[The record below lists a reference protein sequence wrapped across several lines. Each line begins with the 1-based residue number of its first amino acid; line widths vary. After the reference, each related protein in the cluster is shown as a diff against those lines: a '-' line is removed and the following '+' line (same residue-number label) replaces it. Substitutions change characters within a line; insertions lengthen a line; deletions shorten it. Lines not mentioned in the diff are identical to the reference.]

1 MGSSVSTD
9 LVLRN
14 ACITTAAELQ
24 SQFPSGRSIA
34 IARVDVSNNALGCL
48 PPKFFDDLPSLMDLS
63 AVSTELRTFP
73 TFQRAKR
80 LARLNLSDNFIEDV
94 EAMSLGRSLG
104 VRFPALTCL
113 DLGCN
118 RLRALSVG
126 FASLSSLVRMRID
139 GNQLQTLGPCLT
151 DDEAALPW
159 PLLESF
165 DLRNNRDLRRLPT
178 VLGRMQSLIDVA
190 LDGCTGLIFPPQRC
204 LGLPV
209 PKLLAGLLDPSLFEV
224 VELPTPLAPQM
235 VSAAPMATDTATH
248 VFPRAELLWISTAPP
263 AGVQAPPWA
272 PKVASEGQA
281 RGPTLCGAAAA
292 AKGCGLESD
301 NEGVEDSQQESNV
314 ITVHEGSQNERSR
327 YETEGFEDDEAP
339 DRLPPAG
346 AASSAEPS
354 ISLEC
359 RAGGASPTPAAAA
372 SSSTLASPAA
382 ACSASELAFTT
393 PFRVTSRGE
402 VSALAAQC
410 SVLTSG
416 ALVPPPLR
424 TPKRVVLACAPA
436 LPAETDSVGAPP
448 QRVSIE
454 GKPHMQLRG
463 SACASSS
470 MADGSSMAGGSSM
483 ADGCSMADGSSMAGG
498 SSMAVGS
505 SMAGG
510 SRKTGRRAQPSA
522 PDPPSM
528 APSAAA
534 AVAAAASAPLR
545 TTRVAMGPSP
555 SAGKLGVP
563 PTAALGMDPS
573 CGTVP
578 SCGEP
583 SCASGGGILDES
595 MLEQCGR
602 KPRGQPQSY
611 PGFHSPFSQVQPSY
625 APQPS
630 PDPVLLTNAKRMVR
644 RTTSQPQ
651 LLLDAPTAV
660 AAGNEARPAVGIG
673 DSFDRPRLR
682 SSGSQ
687 AMLPRPVESTLGW
700 ASTPISYSSIRHQ
713 LEMLRQQQAE
723 IVLAEATRPA
733 TAAAFAWR
741 ASERAKAAE
750 EDGFIIR
757 GTEARLAAA
766 QRVAAGALAT
776 AKAVSAITPAGAPD
790 VSQLIF

>member
-80 LARLNLSDNFIEDV
+80 LTRLNLSDNFIEDV

-248 VFPRAELLWISTAPP
+248 VFQRAEHGIQVSDSTNGVLWISTAPP

-301 NEGVEDSQQESNV
+301 HEGVEDSQQESNV

-393 PFRVTSRGE
+393 PLRVTSRGE

-483 ADGCSMADGSSMAGG
+483 A
-498 SSMAVGS
+498 VGS

-528 APSAAA
+528 AP
-534 AVAAAASAPLR
+534 SAPLR

-651 LLLDAPTAV
+651 LLLDARTAV

-776 AKAVSAITPAGAPD
+776 AKAVSATAPAGAPD